1 MPLVW
6 LLPSSSSRSAV
17 LLRDI
22 AVVVFLV
29 ELVGRR
35 LQLAVVVKLV
45 DLAVAL
51 LLVYFAVSLLLAAR
65 YVWR

>member
-6 LLPSSSSRSAV
+6 LLPRSAV

-35 LQLAVVVKLV
+35 LQLAIVVRLM
-45 DLAVAL
+45 DHAVAL
-51 LLVYFAVSLLLAAR
+51 LLV
-65 YVWR
+65 